1 MEKAGSSTKDS
12 QTIVIASPKHC
23 AHIAPYLNHFRT
35 DLKMHVALT
44 SSSEKV
50 CCCSARPTRTGRHTQ
65 CETPAQRSPPY
76 LQKSP
81 MYLQK
86 SPMYLQNSRIYLQM
100 STMYLQKSPIYPRKS
115 PVYLQKG
122 PPYLQKS
129 PIYPRK
135 SPIYPQ
141 KSSIYPHKSPMPRPL
156 TWRRCV
162 KFQLSLIKI
171 RGVTFNIMVGGGAL
185 IQLSMRQ

>member
-1 MEKAGSSTKDS
+1 MEKAGSSTRES
-12 QTIVIASPKHC
+12 RTIVIASPKHC
-23 AHIAPYLNHFRT
+23 SHIAHYLNHFRT
-35 DLKMHVALT
+35 HLKMHVALT

-86 SPMYLQNSRIYLQM
+86 SP
-100 STMYLQKSPIYPRKS
+100 
-115 PVYLQKG
+115 
-122 PPYLQKS
+122 
-129 PIYPRK
+129 
-135 SPIYPQ
+135 IYPQ
-141 KSSIYPHKSPMPRPL
+141 KSSIYPKKSPMPRPL

-171 RGVTFNIMVGGGAL
+171 RGVSFNIMVGGGAL
-185 IQLSMRQ
+185 TQLSMRQ

>member
-86 SPMYLQNSRIYLQM
+86 SP
-100 STMYLQKSPIYPRKS
+100 
-115 PVYLQKG
+115 
-122 PPYLQKS
+122 
-129 PIYPRK
+129 
-135 SPIYPQ
+135 IYPQ
-141 KSSIYPHKSPMPRPL
+141 KSSIYPQKSPIYPHKSPMPRPL